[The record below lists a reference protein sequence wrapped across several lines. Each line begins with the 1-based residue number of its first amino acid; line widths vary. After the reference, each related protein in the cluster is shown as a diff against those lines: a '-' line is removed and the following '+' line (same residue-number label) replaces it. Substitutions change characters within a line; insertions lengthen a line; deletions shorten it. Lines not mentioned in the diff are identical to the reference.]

1 LKKSKWSLVSIIV
14 IVLALI
20 TVFGIH
26 SDSFSIRPVQ
36 ASALD
41 VIPKPAY
48 VGATIVQP
56 LIDNNY
62 STASELF
69 SEQRYFARYTG
80 ILGESAGL
88 PGEVL
93 DMVHLNWIDVISI
106 HWGGRNASAGGGGA
120 SGGRATGRPV
130 LDDFELTFLYDR
142 SEPKLEEACLKG
154 KVIPKLEVEL
164 YETFTGSDGTLVTNR
179 YLRYEFKNVII
190 TSFDVSGKI
199 ESGQRPTATITN
211 AFEDVMVNYYYYG
224 TSGEPEV
231 SYSWNVTRVR

>member
-1 LKKSKWSLVSIIV
+1 LKKSKWSIVSIIV
-14 IVLALI
+14 IVLALL

-36 ASALD
+36 ASAPD
-41 VIPKPAY
+41 VIPHPAY
-48 VGATIVQP
+48 VGAAIVQP
-56 LIDNNY
+56 LTDNNY
-62 STASELF
+62 SAASELF

-88 PGEVL
+88 PGEVV
-93 DMVHLNWIDVISI
+93 DMAHLNWIDVTSI
-106 HWGGRNASAGGGGA
+106 HWAGRNSNGAGA
-120 SGGRATGRPV
+120 TVGGRATGRPL

-154 KVIPKLEVEL
+154 KVIPRLEVEL
-164 YETFTGSDGTLVTNR
+164 YETFTGSEGTLVTNR

-199 ESGQRPTATITN
+199 ESGQRPTATIAN
-211 AFEDVMVNYYYYG
+211 AFEEVMVNYYYG
-224 TSGEPEV
+224 TSGENEV
-231 SYSWNVTRVR
+231 SYSWNVAKTR